1 MKQCLK
7 RLASATTLKAAE
19 GYRVVVLHGAK
30 RIANTAKRGAK
41 DHVKNK
47 MKFALAVKEAA
58 WAHVSTYAKLH
69 VRKTAKH
76 RAKKVAKVL
85 ARNLANAEAVRVVA
99 KADVK
104 RIISAHTARIANPH
118 VKSRHNAE
126 AVSQAAKHHVKAAA
140 KHHAKKVAKQE
151 RKQTQHL
158 QHLQQS
164 HFHLK
169 LRAATQLSFNG
180 ERQQIAIYQDI
191 YFKRKPT
198 AERGHKFIKGRRE
211 ASQIRSQSAQVRFS
225 TVLRLTTAMA

>member
-1 MKQCLK
+1 M
-7 RLASATTLKAAE
+7 A
-19 GYRVVVLHGAK
+19 VLHGAK

-164 HFHLK
+164 QFHLK

-180 ERQQIAIYQDI
+180 ERQQIAIYRDI
-191 YFKRKPT
+191 SYKRKPT
-198 AERGHKFIKGRRE
+198 AALLHRYTKDRQE
-211 ASQIRSQSAQVRFS
+211 AFRTPLQSAQVRFN
-225 TVLRLTTAMA
+225 TVLRLMIATEQNRDIEHRI